1 MTNINLNL
9 YKIFCTV
16 ANSKSYSEASEKIN
30 VSVPNIST
38 QILNLENQLDTKLF
52 NREKD
57 GVKLTESGK
66 ELYEIVSKSMLA
78 FEYGE
83 KVLKEKN
90 DLSNGT
96 ITIGCPSHI
105 TTYYLMDCIEK
116 AKKEHP
122 RLIVRLISSA
132 NTDKMLELLENHEI
146 DFMIMDIIPNSN
158 IDLSIEELK
167 SVNNIFVSK
176 KPLKINDVK
185 ELENL
190 KYILNFDYTNTTKKL
205 METLN
210 KYDVKI
216 KDTIECDV
224 TEVRVDAAKRELGI
238 GYVMKEA
245 VKRELENGDL
255 YEVELPIELPN
266 ISINLIHIK
275 NQLTRVDKSF
285 IKNLLSVK
293 YDKIR
298 ILSILQNFDKK

>member
-16 ANSKSYSEASEKIN
+16 ATSKSYSEASEKIN

-57 GVKLTESGK
+57 GVKLTEAGK

-122 RLIVRLISSA
+122 GLVVRLISSA

-210 KYDVKI
+210 KYNVQI

-245 VKRELENGDL
+245 VKKELENGEL

-285 IKNLLSVK
+285 IKK
-293 YDKIR
+293 YLK
-298 ILSILQNFDKK
+298 Q